1 VNPFTLI
8 IAGGAVLG
16 LVQVAR
22 HAAPEEILAWMDAAA
37 ITMLAALVGARLYFV
52 FLYFDYYR
60 VQPLEIPQVWLGGL
74 DWPGAVAGGMLAV
87 FGIAFLRAL
96 PLGRTADY
104 LAQAAPPLA
113 IAAWLGCWWAGC
125 GYGFPS
131 AFLGM
136 PITAED
142 GSSTLRF
149 PVQLLAALSLLCYYA
164 WLEMGVSR
172 PLLPG
177 ARAGWIGLG
186 LAVNLLLFSFLRAD
200 PIPLWSGLRPDTWA
214 ALMMTVLMLVV
225 CLVPRFVR
233 KGIPVGSQMMD
244 FSRE

>member
-22 HAAPEEILAWMDAAA
+22 HAGREEMLAWMDAAA
-37 ITMLAALVGARLYFV
+37 LTMLAALIGARLYFV
-52 FLYFDYYR
+52 LLYFDYYR
-60 VQPLEIPQVWLGGL
+60 THPLEIHQVWLGGL
-74 DWPGAVAGGMLAV
+74 DWPGAVAGGVLAI
-87 FGIAFLRAL
+87 FGIAFVRAL
-96 PLGRTADY
+96 PLGHTADR

-113 IAAWLGCWWAGC
+113 MAAWLGCWWAGC

-131 AFLGM
+131 AFLGV
-136 PITAED
+136 PVVAED
-142 GSSTLRF
+142 GSSAVRF

-164 WLEMGVSR
+164 WLEIGSAR
-172 PLLPG
+172 PLPPG

-200 PIPLWSGLRPDTWA
+200 PAPLWSGQRPDTWA
-214 ALMMTVLMLVV
+214 ALVMLIIMLAAVLLPQVG
-225 CLVPRFVR
+225 R
-233 KGIPVGSQMMD
+233 KEIPAGIRS
-244 FSRE
+244 